1 MNIYGQFNY
10 LLRLEGMS
18 CHNVDSRHYQN
29 MVIIQFI
36 CLQKN
41 FWQENI
47 AFLRK
52 HIYSSLNPR
61 GSWSR
66 LYHAVGMMEMLDE

>member
-1 MNIYGQFNY
+1 MNIYDQFNY

-18 CHNVDSRHYQN
+18 CYSVDSRHYQN

-52 HIYSSLNPR
+52 HIYSSLNPLR
-61 GSWSR
+61 SWSL
-66 LYHAVGMMEMLDE
+66 LYHEVGTMKILDE